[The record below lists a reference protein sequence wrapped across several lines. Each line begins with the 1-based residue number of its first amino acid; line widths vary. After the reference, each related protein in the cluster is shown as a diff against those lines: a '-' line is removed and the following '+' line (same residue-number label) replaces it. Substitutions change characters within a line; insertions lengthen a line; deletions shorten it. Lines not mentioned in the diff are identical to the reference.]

1 MSLIKL
7 NPIDFFKSFGWV
19 VTSPFGPRL
28 DPFGSGKFVMHNGV
42 DLGNKPIG
50 EPISTPYFGI
60 VTACGFYDR
69 AGNTVA
75 MRIESGVIQLFF
87 HLQSIN
93 CKVGD
98 RLKHG
103 DVIGT
108 NGNTGKVTGTHL
120 HYELRVDNGVSTGGS
135 VWGDPANFYLPVALL
150 KTENPEPEQVIPPP
164 EPDPIAQIE
173 VIASETESVSE
184 ELPEIIYPG
193 GENVTIKSK
202 FLERKFLMTL
212 AAAILLVLTDGL
224 GMDLDTKTIMGF
236 VSLVIGW
243 VLAEAKVD
251 GDKINNSH

>member
-7 NPIDFFKSFGWV
+7 NPIEYFKSLGWR
-19 VTSPFGPRL
+19 VTSPFGPRP
-28 DPFGSGKFVMHNGV
+28 DPFGSGQTVMHHGV
-42 DLGNKPIG
+42 DLGDKPIG
-50 EPISTPYFGI
+50 EPIFTPFDGI

-75 MRIESGVIQLFF
+75 MRIDSGVIQLFF
-87 HLQSIN
+87 HLQYIK

-108 NGNTGKVTGTHL
+108 NGNTGKVTGAHV

-135 VWGDPANFYLPVALL
+135 VWGDPTNFYLPVALL
-150 KTENPEPEQVIPPP
+150 KTGDPEPEPVTPLP
-164 EPDPIAQIE
+164 EPDPIPQ
-173 VIASETESVSE
+173 VVVVSETIEAVSE
-184 ELPEIIYPG
+184 ELPAITHAG
-193 GENVTIKSK
+193 GENVSTKNK
-202 FLERKFLMTL
+202 FLERKFLMTV

-251 GDKINNSH
+251 SDKIKNSE